1 MAVITMKKLK
11 QIQDQIVDLGW
22 ETQRM
27 SRSGIEP
34 YNVNV

>member
-27 SRSGIEP
+27 SRSGIET